1 MQEAAA
7 AETNANGTADHHLQR
22 GSRSV
27 YWDERVGWLET
38 PIYTGS
44 ELGPGFECRGPAIVE
59 ELTST
64 IALPPGDLLCVDER
78 RNYLIEV
85 SRGE

>member
-1 MQEAAA
+1 AAA
-7 AETNANGTADHHLQR
+7 AETNAKGTADHPLQH

-27 YWDERVGWLET
+27 YWDESVGWCDT
-38 PIYTGS
+38 PIYTGG
-44 ELGPGFECRGPAIVE
+44 ELGPRFECRGPAIIE

-64 IALPPGDLLCVDER
+64 IVLTPGDLLCVDER

-85 SRGE
+85 NRGE